1 MTVPAEWIIEPLVHE
16 NQKRLALKFAYKKEW
31 NEKARALKGARWS
44 NTLKCWHVEDNA
56 YYRNLF
62 GLYTPEKTYTPQSAH
77 DVAGGGYKKIEEF
90 TRWMRSKNYSENT
103 IKTYTDA
110 LRVFLKYYKNKQVTE
125 LTNKDVIDF
134 NNDYIKAKGYSTTL
148 QNQTVNALKLFF
160 GAIAESKIVTE
171 KVHRPRGEKKLPN
184 VLSKEEV
191 KQLIESCNNIKH
203 KSMLTLIYACGLRRS
218 ELLNL
223 KLADVDSKRKL
234 LLIKSGKG
242 KKDRICPLSDKVL
255 QMLREYY
262 KACKP
267 KVFLY
272 EGMYGG
278 QYNERSLASVLKRA
292 LQSTPIGKPVT
303 LHWLRH
309 SYATHLL
316 EAGTDLRYIQELLG
330 HRHSKTT
337 EIYTHVSTRSI
348 QQIKSPFDDLDIL

>member
-1 MTVPAEWIIEPLVHE
+1 MHE
-16 NQKRLALKFAYKKEW
+16 GQKRLAIKFPYNKED
-31 NEKARALKGARWS
+31 NALARSLKGARWS
-44 NTLKCWHVEDNA
+44 NTLKCWHVQDNEH
-56 YYRNLF
+56 YCNLL
-62 GLYTPEKTYTPQSAH
+62 GVATVEKTYTANSPD
-77 DVAGGGYKKIEEF
+77 DVAEGAYEKIKEF
-90 TRWMRSKNYSENT
+90 TRWMRSRNYSENT

-110 LRVFLKYYKNKQVTE
+110 LRVFLKYYRDKSVDNI
-125 LTNKDVIDF
+125 TNKDVINF
-134 NNDYIKAKGYSTTL
+134 NNDYIKAKGYSTSL

-160 GAIAESKIVTE
+160 SVIKETKIETD
-171 KVHRPRGEKKLPN
+171 KIHRPRREKKLPN

-191 KQLIESCNNIKH
+191 KQLIESCSNIKH

-223 KLADVDSKRKL
+223 KIGDVDSKRKL

-255 QMLREYY
+255 HMLREYY

-267 KVFLY
+267 KVYLF

-278 QYNERSLASVLKRA
+278 QYDERSLASVLKRA
-292 LQSTPIGKPVT
+292 LKATNIAKPVT

-316 EAGTDLRYIQELLG
+316 ESGTDLRYIQELLG
-330 HRHSKTT
+330 HSHSKTT